1 MTDIR
6 LVALDLD
13 GTLFNN
19 QSKISDKNRAAL
31 QAATGRGIHIVIST
45 GRPYSGLP
53 LEQLAGT
60 GIRYA
65 ITTNGAAI
73 YEIPTRTCIYEDAM
87 VPSLALPV
95 IRYLLT
101 KDIHMD
107 AFIDGNAYSPLSCL
121 PAAQK
126 LNMPPSIKKYILE
139 TRTRLDDFTGYIE
152 ESGRSIQK
160 MTLNFYPDESGT
172 LVDRE
177 NVKDYLM
184 SIPDIEC
191 VSGGYNNLEFTKRG
205 IDKGIGLKKLAGY
218 LGISP
223 DETLAIGDSGND
235 ASIIQAAGIGIA
247 MGNATEDIKA
257 IADDITLSIEE
268 DGVAAALYK
277 YLNLP

>member
-87 VPSLALPV
+87 EPSLALPI

-107 AFIDGNAYSPLSCL
+107 AFIDGNAYSTLSCL

-223 DETLAIGDSGND
+223 DETLAIGDAGND

-257 IADDITLSIEE
+257 IADDITLSNEE